1 MSVNSPAAAAPG
13 YWRLATTLGGD
24 APAAVEA
31 VTNFLWE
38 RGALGIVEEPSADG
52 VRLAAFFPPTAA
64 SHEVAAGVRAYLA
77 ELVALELPLAPG
89 PVAVEPVLEERWS
102 EAWRAHFRPV
112 AVGRRLL
119 ICPPWE
125 TPAPGAPGQVVLRIE
140 PGRAFGTGGHGS
152 TRTCLVLLERA
163 LADRSVPAALDVGCG
178 SGILA
183 IAAARLGVARVR
195 ALDVDPDA
203 VAATEANAERNGVG
217 ARVDAVCVALEAWTG
232 PAAPLVVANLLAA
245 AHRALAPALVA
256 ATAVP
261 GRLVLGGLLA
271 DEVPGVVG
279 EFVRRGCVQRDLAE
293 QDGWSA
299 VLLER

>member
-1 MSVNSPAAAAPG
+1 MAAPG

-24 APAAVEA
+24 APEVVEA

-38 RGALGIVEEPSADG
+38 HGALGVVEEPAADG

-64 SHEVAAGVRAYLA
+64 SDDLAAGVRAYLA
-77 ELVALELPLAPG
+77 ELMALDLPLAPG
-89 PVAVEPVLEERWS
+89 PVAVERVLEERWA

-112 AVGRRLL
+112 AVGRRVL

-125 TPAPGAPGQVVLRIE
+125 EPAPAAAAGRVVLRIE
-140 PGRAFGTGGHGS
+140 PGRAFGTGSHGS
-152 TRTCLVLLERA
+152 TRTCLELLERV
-163 LADRSVPAALDVGCG
+163 LARGAVPAALDVGCG

-183 IAAARLGVARVR
+183 IAAARLGVERVQ
-195 ALDVDPDA
+195 AIDLDPDA
-203 VAATEANAERNGVG
+203 VAATEANAARNGVAG
-217 ARVDAVCVALEAWTG
+217 RVHAVCAALEAWTG
-232 PAAPLVVANLLAA
+232 PAAPLVLANLLAT
-245 AHRALAPALVA
+245 AHRTLAGTLVA

-271 DEVPGVVG
+271 DEVPAVVG
-279 EFVRRGCVQRDLAE
+279 EFARRGCVERDGAE
-293 QDGWSA
+293 HDGWSA